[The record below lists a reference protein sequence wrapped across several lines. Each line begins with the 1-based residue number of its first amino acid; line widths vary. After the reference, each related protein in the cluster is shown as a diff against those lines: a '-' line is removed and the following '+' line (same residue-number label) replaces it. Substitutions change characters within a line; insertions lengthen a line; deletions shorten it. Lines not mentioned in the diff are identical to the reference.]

1 MKYNVFSKYN
11 KEFSYC
17 FKSRITATKFTGF
30 VFSVLI
36 TLFIMFHFLFYQNLK
51 PTRIVYINNNASLIP
66 LKTHLYSFVINEKLV
81 PDNVEKIIDKAQK
94 PAPCLIILR
103 TVDGGIGN
111 RMFFFAS
118 AYGLARLHQCNLY
131 VAPWILNDLRTTF
144 VVNINNTPIHL
155 ITNDEIVN
163 TTGLV
168 KRFSACTLY
177 DDLLKVPLNQ
187 NLTVYEMT
195 GFYQAYG
202 YFVKY
207 KEEITYL
214 YQFNQAVI
222 SKNVPLVEQ
231 LLKGLIYSIEIVQCF
246 RKITTD
252 LCFFFKKNSVNNAVR
267 INPIFFFSFQLF
279 GIFH

>member
-1 MKYNVFSKYN
+1 MKHNAFSRYN
-11 KEFSYC
+11 KDIFYY
-17 FKSRITATKFTGF
+17 FKSRLTATTFTGF
-30 VFSVLI
+30 IFSALI
-36 TLFIMFHFLFYQNLK
+36 TLFIMFHFLFHQNSVK
-51 PTRIVYINNNASLIP
+51 TAIVFINNNSSSIE
-66 LKTHLYSFVINEKLV
+66 LKTHRYSFVTNEKLV
-81 PDNVEKIIDKAQK
+81 PDYVEKIMDKAQK
-94 PAPCLIILR
+94 PATCLILLR

-131 VAPWILNDLRTTF
+131 VGPWILNDLRTTF
-144 VVNINNTPIHL
+144 VVNINSTPVHL
-155 ITNDEIVN
+155 ITNDSIVN

-168 KRFSACTLY
+168 QRFSACTLF

-214 YQFNQAVI
+214 FRFNRDVI
-222 SKNVPLVEQ
+222 QRNVPLVEQ
-231 LLKGLIYSIEIVQCF
+231 LLKGLIYSIETVPCF
-246 RKITTD
+246 IQ
-252 LCFFFKKNSVNNAVR
+252 A
-267 INPIFFFSFQLF
+267 IFLGREANRSP
-279 GIFH
+279 GGRDSAAR